1 MKIEIEGD
9 ADADADAD
17 AEDALTMVRLSENLD
32 KILVGQRAQL
42 AVAAVNFTFL
52 KMVLSQEKGLIT
64 SQAMVAVFINNVMNS
79 ISSYYS
85 SEDEP
90 LH

>member
-9 ADADADAD
+9 AVE
-17 AEDALTMVRLSENLD
+17 EDALTMIRLSENLD

-52 KMVLSQEKGLIT
+52 KMVLSQEKGLIM
-64 SQAMVAVFINNVMNS
+64 SQAMAAVFINNVMNS

-85 SEDEP
+85 SEDEQ

>member
-52 KMVLSQEKGLIT
+52 KMVLSQERGLIM
-64 SQAMVAVFINNVMNS
+64 SQAMAAVFINNIMNS

>member
-9 ADADADAD
+9 ADA
-17 AEDALTMVRLSENLD
+17 EDAITMVRLSENLD
-32 KILVGQRAQL
+32 KVLVGQKAQL

-52 KMVLSQEKGLIT
+52 KMVLSQEKGLIM
-64 SQAMVAVFINNVMNS
+64 SQAMAAVFINNVMNS

-85 SEDEP
+85 SEDEQ

>member
-1 MKIEIEGD
+1 MKIEIEG
-9 ADADADAD
+9 DAD

-52 KMVLSQEKGLIT
+52 KMVLSQEKGLIM
-64 SQAMVAVFINNVMNS
+64 SQAMAAVFINNVMNS

>member
-1 MKIEIEGD
+1 MKIEIEE
-9 ADADADAD
+9 DAD
-17 AEDALTMVRLSENLD
+17 AEDALTMVKLSENLD
-32 KILVGQRAQL
+32 KVLVGQKAQL

-52 KMVLSQEKGLIT
+52 KMVLSQEKGLIM
-64 SQAMVAVFINNVMNS
+64 SQAMAAVFINNVMNS

-85 SEDEP
+85 SEDEQ

>member
-1 MKIEIEGD
+1 MKIEIER
-9 ADADADAD
+9 DAD

-32 KILVGQRAQL
+32 KVLVGQKAQL

-52 KMVLSQEKGLIT
+52 KMVLSQEKGLIM
-64 SQAMVAVFINNVMNS
+64 SQAMAAVFINNVMNS

-85 SEDEP
+85 SEDEQ